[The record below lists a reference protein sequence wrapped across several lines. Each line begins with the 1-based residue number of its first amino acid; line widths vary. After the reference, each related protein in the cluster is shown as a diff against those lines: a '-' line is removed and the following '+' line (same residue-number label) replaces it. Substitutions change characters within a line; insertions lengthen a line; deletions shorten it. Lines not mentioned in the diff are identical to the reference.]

1 MTRVLQFNPCL
12 ISYGIGAGMNLLFI
26 QGPINECHMS
36 PIMQSNNSSAM
47 GLCQIEGWA
56 KLKSSFLTFL
66 RQVGEDS
73 LGEQRVPK

>member
-1 MTRVLQFNPCL
+1 
-12 ISYGIGAGMNLLFI
+12 MNLLFI
-26 QGPINECHMS
+26 QGPINECHA
-36 PIMQSNNSSAM
+36 SAT

-56 KLKSSFLTFL
+56 KLKSIFLTFL